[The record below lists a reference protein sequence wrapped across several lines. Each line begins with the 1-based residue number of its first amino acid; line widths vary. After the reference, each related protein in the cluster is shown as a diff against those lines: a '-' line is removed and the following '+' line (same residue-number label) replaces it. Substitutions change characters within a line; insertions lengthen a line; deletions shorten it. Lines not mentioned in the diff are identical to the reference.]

1 MKKYLIAML
10 FALSSLSV
18 FAKHDV
24 RLAVDAANQA
34 VRDAEV
40 AQALRD
46 IQDAAREAHQDLV
59 KSNLSTQKG
68 KLCYGHDGFTRDMIE
83 ARKNGIEQ
91 EELQLLLFQQFNQ
104 NAITIDVLKE
114 MTTVLKGAYLIPD
127 EIIDNDDKLESF
139 LQNMYWRCMNSSSKK

>member
-24 RLAVDAANQA
+24 RSAVDVANQA
-34 VRDAEV
+34 VRDVQEAT
-40 AQALRD
+40 
-46 IQDAAREAHQDLV
+46 REAHQELV

-68 KLCYGHDGFTRDMIE
+68 KLCYGYDGFTRDMIE

-139 LQNMYWRCMNSSSKK
+139 LKNMYWLCMNGDSKK